1 MVDVQ
6 LGSIYASDL
15 MLCSI
20 IILQTYGLIADS
32 RFSGVSPIYH
42 LKLCYKKTKFIA
54 SNSKNKIRL
63 YLFQF
68 VFNPLN
74 VSITLI

>member
-20 IILQTYGLIADS
+20 IMLQAYGLIADS
-32 RFSGVSPIYH
+32 RFSCVSLIYH
-42 LKLCYKKTKFIA
+42 LKLYYKKTKFIA
-54 SNSKNKIRL
+54 SNTKKKIRL

-68 VFNPLN
+68 LFNPLN
-74 VSITLI
+74 VSIALI